1 MCFVF
6 QVPSAAPT
14 ELMVTRIK
22 SSSNI
27 RLNWTSIPSE
37 YINAPALLG
46 YIVEYQEVGALALQ
60 TNKTSDTWLELTLP
74 KNDTQYLFTVS
85 GYNERGKGPNISLAY
100 WLLSVDTPT
109 IWSDSVLP
117 TRGIANSVNISNSR
131 SSSVA
136 SSVTSCTLIA
146 CTVKC

>member
-85 GYNERGKGPNISLAY
+85 GYNERERAQTFH
-100 WLLSVDTPT
+100 WLIGCYQWIPLLFGVTVCFLPEALQVLLIFQIPAAALSPLQSHHV
-109 IWSDSVLP
+109 
-117 TRGIANSVNISNSR
+117 R
-131 SSSVA
+131 
-136 SSVTSCTLIA
+136 
-146 CTVKC
+146 

>member
-46 YIVEYQEVGALALQ
+46 YIVEYHEVGALALQ

-117 TRGIANSVNISNSR
+117 TRGIASSVNISNSR

-146 CTVKC
+146 CTVQC